1 MKKSLSGISLLK
13 DFEAKRIG
21 RIIITPLVAVGLLVG
36 AIVFIIVLPQVWW
49 CGLIFLALD
58 AIILPINLYV
68 IKYFN
73 AKIKELKELEASS
86 NTSTNDR

>member
-13 DFEAKRIG
+13 DLETKRIS
-21 RIIITPLVAVGLLVG
+21 RLIITPLVAVGLLVV
-36 AIVFIIVLPQVWW
+36 AIVFMIVFPQFWW
-49 CGLIFLALD
+49 YGLIFLALD
-58 AIILPINLYV
+58 AIILPINLFV

-86 NTSTNDR
+86 NTSTNDK